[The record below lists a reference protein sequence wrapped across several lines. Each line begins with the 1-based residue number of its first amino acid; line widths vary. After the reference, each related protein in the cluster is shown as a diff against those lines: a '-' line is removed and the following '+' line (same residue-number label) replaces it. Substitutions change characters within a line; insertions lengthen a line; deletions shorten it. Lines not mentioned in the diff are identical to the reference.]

1 MVKISGNWPSPFYI
15 LMGHKKLKTVKTQK
29 KENVHAC
36 QITYFVVLRSNYAIL
51 GRVTETELYRDTG
64 NCPLVRLL
72 R

>member
-1 MVKISGNWPSPFYI
+1 MR
-15 LMGHKKLKTVKTQK
+15 HKRLKAVKTQK
-29 KENVHAC
+29 KENAHAC

>member
-1 MVKISGNWPSPFYI
+1 
-15 LMGHKKLKTVKTQK
+15 MGHKKLKAVKTQK
-29 KENVHAC
+29 KENAHAC